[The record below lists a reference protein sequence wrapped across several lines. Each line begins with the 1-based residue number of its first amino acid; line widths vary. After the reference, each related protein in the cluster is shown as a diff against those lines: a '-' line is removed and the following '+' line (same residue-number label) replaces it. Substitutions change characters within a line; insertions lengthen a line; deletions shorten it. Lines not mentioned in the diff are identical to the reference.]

1 MTQIQ
6 TETKDNGSWS
16 QYLEVG
22 LYVKDAFGDI
32 VFKRE
37 GYPRNFPALCIQR
50 KIEGRGAAQHTKW
63 LVDVPAD
70 FPWVLRRVTNPGGSD
85 RNRRYDNLYEPC
97 HSLGHFSREDA
108 IAAAEAEFSIVASW
122 RLDAR
127 IDAELD
133 RLGWSSRTAPEGNS
147 TLDAWNTATTDQD
160 GIVTLHD
167 DQEVTPFHGLVLL
180 HTLQGLQPAISWDDL
195 WHAILPHMV
204 EE

>member
-1 MTQIQ
+1 MTYRIFQ
-6 TETKDNGSWS
+6 GSTIWHLDGHS
-16 QYLEVG
+16 G
-22 LYVKDAFGDI
+22 S
-32 VFKRE
+32 
-37 GYPRNFPALCIQR
+37 
-50 KIEGRGAAQHTKW
+50 
-63 LVDVPAD
+63 PAD
-70 FPWVLRRVTNPGGSD
+70 PQAW
-85 RNRRYDNLYEPC
+85 YYEP
-97 HSLGHFSREDA
+97 HDYAGDALYSLGHFSREDA

-195 WHAILPHMV
+195 WQAILPHMV